1 MDTLSNSSNLNKM
14 KSQSSIDSKHKI
26 KETHG
31 HHAKKVPS
39 KTKHW
44 KPKHSV
50 ETKYHLGV
58 RNIRTD
64 DIITKDEVDCKC
76 IKIIGHLESVEWQ
89 QYPRDYRPS
98 PGQLALG
105 DWTLNNFIW
114 MNYVQKTDGLIIDD
128 DVLLSKDTAFWDI
141 EQAQRYFQASLHC
154 EQVILAFQYPY
165 PRLPT
170 PLGNYL
176 WRANVATKVESNI
189 YRAEVH
195 CAIEITLKKMEVE
208 RAQMDR
214 IIISGCYVKLVR
226 LDYFRRKTFFRLLC
240 NIISFQDDLQL
251 VSFEN
256 LCCSRLEGVRLIQ
269 QLACFNA
276 QTLKYLFLW
285 RFVMPNEN
293 PILINY
299 SYLTGSGQ
307 YIPRPDTRNTFVRSL
322 GELTNLRVL
331 ALEYAHIADDTGAV
345 LLSLLPVIKRPHF
358 RLQLICREVAIP
370 GRADTSLGG
379 GGYGIPDTAWRRV
392 AIACPDIY
400 LFMAFFCIRDY
411 DNVRRFL
418 TPSIPLREV
427 HLQFGIDMYKVQRQD
442 SDISCFVR
450 HIAYRYANNLVTLSI
465 HQWRFAV
472 FPLRRILEL
481 MPRIVRFFY
490 IGKVEDEVDLK
501 RLFNLIACGVCKNLK
516 QVQIQIQD
524 DEDKSSYWKDVV
536 ESLTEEFADI
546 MELYDIKLCLSI
558 YKS

>member
-1 MDTLSNSSNLNKM
+1 MASNTH
-14 KSQSSIDSKHKI
+14 HKI
-26 KETHG
+26 KSQCSVDSRHKMKDKHG

-39 KTKHW
+39 KTKQ
-44 KPKHSV
+44 KPQHRIQTEYS
-50 ETKYHLGV
+50 LGV

-64 DIITKDEVDCKC
+64 DIITQDEVDCKC
-76 IKIIGHLESVEWQ
+76 IKIIGHLESVDWK

-114 MNYVQKTDGLIIDD
+114 MNYVPKTDGAIVDD
-128 DVLLSKDTAFWDI
+128 DVLLSKDTAYWDI
-141 EQAQRYFQASLHC
+141 EEAQRYFQAMLHC
-154 EQVILAFQYPY
+154 EEVILAFQYPY

-176 WRANVATKVESNI
+176 WRANVATKLESNI

-214 IIISGCYVKLVR
+214 ITISGCYVKLAR

-256 LCCSRLEGVRLIQ
+256 LRCSRLEGVRLIQ

-276 QTLKYLFLW
+276 HTLKYLFLW
-285 RFVMPNEN
+285 RFVLPNEN

-307 YIPRPDTRNTFVRSL
+307 YIPRPDTRKCFIRSL

-331 ALEYAHIADDTGAV
+331 ALEYAHIADGTGV
-345 LLSLLPVIKRPHF
+345 SLLSLLPVIKRPHF
-358 RLQLICREVAIP
+358 RLQLICREDSTP
-370 GRADTSLGG
+370 GRTDTSLGA
-379 GGYGIPDTAWRRV
+379 GGYDIPDTVWRRV
-392 AIACPDIY
+392 AVACPDIY

-411 DNVRRFL
+411 DHVRRFL

-427 HLQFGIDMYKVQRQD
+427 HLQFGIDMNYAQRQD

-450 HIAYRYANNLVTLSI
+450 HIAYRYGNNLVTFGI

-472 FPLRRILEL
+472 FPLRRILES

-490 IGKVEDEVDLK
+490 VGKVEDEVDLK
-501 RLFNLIACGVCKNLK
+501 RLLNLIAYGVCKNLK

-546 MELYDIKLCLSI
+546 VDLYNIKLCLSV